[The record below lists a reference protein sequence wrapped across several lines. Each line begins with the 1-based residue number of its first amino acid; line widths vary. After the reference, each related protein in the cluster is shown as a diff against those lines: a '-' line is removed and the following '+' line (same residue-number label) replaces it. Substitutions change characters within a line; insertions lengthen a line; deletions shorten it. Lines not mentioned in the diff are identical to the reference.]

1 VEALREENYL
11 SKMFGFVVC
20 AERELTLIITRN
32 VEFIGACFWSLERR
46 KKLKCQ
52 KLNRW
57 S

>member
-20 AERELTLIITRN
+20 AERQLTLIIARN

-46 KKLKCQ
+46 EKPKGE
-52 KLNRW
+52 KLNR
-57 S
+57 SS